1 MSALV
6 DSPRSHARFRLK
18 QLAIGALLVVLGAV
32 SAFALMRETRGVRN
46 DVAAATAA
54 SQAPERPAMTAAEEA
69 YAHALWGVHS
79 DVRTE
84 AVRMT
89 FAGLSYKMGEIKPA
103 EIKKRVAPLT
113 VVFAQAASKAEA
125 LQPPASL
132 NAVHGRYLEALRL
145 YRDSSVEMVK
155 IAADGREAHLLK
167 AQGMSENASGILLE
181 VGEQLWPGE
190 HKPN

>member
-6 DSPRSHARFRLK
+6 DSPRSHARFGWK

-32 SAFALMRETRGVRN
+32 SAFALMRETRGVRS
-46 DVAAATAA
+46 DVAAAAA
-54 SQAPERPAMTAAEEA
+54 PQVPERPAMTAQEEA

-79 DVRTE
+79 GVRTE

-103 EIKKRVAPLT
+103 EIKKRVAPLSA
-113 VVFAQAASKAEA
+113 VFGQAASKVEA

-132 NAVHGRYLEALRL
+132 NAVHGRYLQALRL
-145 YRDSSVEMVK
+145 YRDSSVEMVR
-155 IAADGREAHLLK
+155 IAADGREEHLIK
-167 AQGMSENASGILLE
+167 AQGMSEDASGILLE

>member
-6 DSPRSHARFRLK
+6 DSPRPHSRFSLK
-18 QLAIGALLVVLGAV
+18 QLAIGGLLVLLGAV
-32 SAFALMRETRGVRN
+32 SAFALMRETRGVRS
-46 DVAAATAA
+46 DVGTAA
-54 SQAPERPAMTAAEEA
+54 VAQQASERPAMTAAEEA
-69 YAHALWGVHS
+69 YAHALWDVHS
-79 DVRTE
+79 GVRTE

-113 VVFAQAASKAEA
+113 SVFGQAASKVEA
-125 LQPPASL
+125 LRPPASL
-132 NAVHGRYLEALRL
+132 NGAHGRYLEALRL
-145 YRDSSVEMVK
+145 YRGSAEEMVK
-155 IAADGREAHLLK
+155 IAADGREEHLLK
-167 AQGMSENASGILLE
+167 AQGMSEEASGILLE

>member
-6 DSPRSHARFRLK
+6 DSPRSDSRFGLK
-18 QLAIGALLVVLGAV
+18 QFAIGAVLVLLGAM
-32 SAFALMRETRGVRN
+32 SAFALMRETRSTRH
-46 DVAAATAA
+46 DAAAVAAPA
-54 SQAPERPAMTAAEEA
+54 APERPAMTAQEEA

-89 FAGLSYKMGEIKPA
+89 FAGLSYKMGESKVG
-103 EIKKRVAPLT
+103 EIKKRVGPLT
-113 VVFAQAASKAEA
+113 AVFAQAASKVEL

-132 NAVHGRYLEALRL
+132 NAVHARYLEAVHL
-145 YRDSSVEMVK
+145 YRDASVEMVK
-155 IAADGREAHLLK
+155 IAADGREDHLLK
-167 AQGMSENASGILLE
+167 AQGMSERASGILLE